1 MPRFRCCFDV
11 DVTLLA
17 HLVFPHVEDDDI
29 GAVPSGE
36 VAGDGHGFWL
46 WVDPS
51 TARTIRSN
59 IDASFVP
66 PGKPGIQPGHL
77 EGRETLFERSVRAH
91 CPGVALTRA
100 VGELSHP

>member
-1 MPRFRCCFDV
+1 VNDSS
-11 DVTLLA
+11 LA
-17 HLVFPHVEDDDI
+17 AKL
-29 GAVPSGE
+29 AASGE

-59 IDASFVP
+59 IDASFVS

-77 EGRETLFERSVRAH
+77 EGRETLFERSGPL
-91 CPGVALTRA
+91 PGRSPHSGRRGVIASLA
-100 VGELSHP
+100 FG